1 MLPQNKGL
9 LLVLFTGL
17 ISGVSIFLNKFA
29 VSSFDPF
36 QFTFLKNL
44 VVAALLFSAL
54 FLFSRWKS
62 FSALSKKNWLRLS
75 AIGLVGGSAA
85 FLLYFY
91 ALKLTTAVN
100 AGFLHKTLFVFATL
114 FAFFWLKEK
123 PNKLFLFG
131 GLLLLVGNFLV
142 FSKMG
147 NFNSADGLIVVAV
160 VLWAIENAYAKRV
173 LKELSGLQVAFGR
186 MFFGSL
192 FILAFLFFTND
203 LPNLAMVSLAQWQWL
218 SITSVLLFGYVAT
231 FYSGLKHIPVS
242 HATAV
247 LSVGQP
253 ITALLSL
260 LFASQTIAPLEATGF
275 VLLLAGTAAVAFS
288 LLKAPKTVWGVFPT
302 GS

>member
-9 LLVLFTGL
+9 FLVLFTGL

-44 VVAALLFSAL
+44 VVAALLLAVLVF
-54 FLFSRWKS
+54 FSRRQS
-62 FSALSKKNWLRLS
+62 FSTLSRKHWGQLAL
-75 AIGLVGGSAA
+75 IGLVGGSAA

-91 ALKLTTAVN
+91 ALKLTTAIN

-114 FAFFWLKEK
+114 LGIFWLKEK
-123 PNKLFLFG
+123 PNKLFLLG

-147 NFNSADGLIVVAV
+147 NFNSTDLLIVAAV
-160 VLWAIENAYAKRV
+160 ILWAIENAYAKKV

-192 FILAFLFFTND
+192 FILAFLFATND
-203 LPNLAMVSLAQWQWL
+203 LPNLAMVSGVQWQWL
-218 SITSVLLFGYVAT
+218 GITSVLLFGYVAT
-231 FYSGLKHIPVS
+231 FYSGLKWIPVS
-242 HATAV
+242 HATAA
-247 LSVGQP
+247 LSIGQP

-260 LFASQTIAPLEATGF
+260 LFVGQAIAPLEAAGF
-275 VLLLAGTAAVAFS
+275 VLLLAGTAAVAWS
-288 LLKAPKTVWGVFPT
+288 LLKVPKPVWDFP
-302 GS
+302 SIAS